1 MPNFSWAELNANEL
15 KQKTSQFTLSS
26 AHEKFGVWTRSKD
39 VLPGKVLKYLHL
51 LLHVDQG
58 KTFSDNK
65 SIASNLINILLLL
78 GKSLLVLYVFF
89 LKTDIIDSV
98 IGSTANSTFQFNSVS
113 SAFVLEHLGSLK
125 TNKAI
130 GLNKISARLLN
141 DFAEITATVL
151 TGLIN
156 KSFHISFHIC
166 FFHNDY

>member
-1 MPNFSWAELNANEL
+1 M
-15 KQKTSQFTLSS
+15 
-26 AHEKFGVWTRSKD
+26 
-39 VLPGKVLKYLHL
+39 
-51 LLHVDQG
+51 HVDQG

-98 IGSTANSTFQFNSVS
+98 IESTANSTFQFNSVS
-113 SAFVLEHLGSLK
+113 SAFVLEHLGLLK

-141 DFAEITATVL
+141 EFAEITATVL